1 MANVGRGSLLNN
13 RCGQRYT
20 VGLNWR
26 PAVRLI
32 LAPME
37 GVIDATMRAL
47 LTELG
52 GIDRCVNEFVRV
64 NQQLLP
70 PRVFRRLCPELDSG
84 GRTPA
89 GVPVY
94 VQLLGGQPSPMGDNA
109 ARCAEL
115 GAPGIDL
122 NFGCPAKTVNKSD
135 GGAILLREPERVGNI
150 VAAVRRAVPAD
161 IPVTAKIRLGFEDRS
176 QFLDNVLAIAAAGAT
191 EIAIHA
197 RTRRDGYQPP
207 AWWKEIAR
215 AVEQVALPV
224 IANGEIWTPAD
235 ARRCQLAS
243 RCQDLMLGRGAL
255 CRPDL
260 ARLVRADQGG
270 APAEAMAWL
279 DIAVILQHFFR
290 CKRAECQPRHAAGP
304 VKQWLGYLRHWYP
317 EAALLFAAI
326 KRLNDPVAVSAA
338 IDEHLATLQPARDQ
352 PAAA

>member
-1 MANVGRGSLLNN
+1 M
-13 RCGQRYT
+13 
-20 VGLNWR
+20 
-26 PAVRLI
+26 RLI

-47 LTELG
+47 LTDLG
-52 GIDRCVNEFVRV
+52 GIDRCVTEFVRV
-64 NQQLLP
+64 SQQLLP

-84 GRTPA
+84 GCTPA

-94 VQLLGGQPSPMGDNA
+94 VQLLGGQPSPMADNA

-135 GGAILLREPERVGNI
+135 GGAILLQEPERVGSI
-150 VAAVRRAVPAD
+150 VAAVRRAVPAG

-176 QFLDNVLAIAAAGAT
+176 QFLDNVLAIAAAGAS

-207 AWWKEIAR
+207 AWWDEIAR
-215 AVEQVALPV
+215 AVAQTSLPIV
-224 IANGEIWTPAD
+224 ANGEIWSPED

-243 RCQDLMLGRGAL
+243 QCQDLMLGRGAL
-255 CRPDL
+255 RRPDL
-260 ARLVRADQGG
+260 PRLVRASLGG
-270 APAEAMAWL
+270 APAEPMAWI
-279 DIAVILQHFFR
+279 DIAALLQHFFH
-290 CKRAECQPRHAAGP
+290 CKRAQCEPRHAAGP
-304 VKQWLGYLRHWYP
+304 VKQWLGYLRHYYP
-317 EAALLFAAI
+317 EAALLFAGI
-326 KRLNDPVAVSAA
+326 KRLIDPVAVSAA
-338 IDEHLATLQPARDQ
+338 LDAHLATLQAGRDQ